1 MKETR
6 TRRINR
12 RRHVRWD
19 RIILVL
25 AIIVGLIVTIKHFA
39 GKRTE
44 IAAKA
49 DHADTSASEYFREA
63 IAPDTEVA
71 KSDENA
77 ASYALLSGADIS
89 KHNGEIVTDGD
100 FVIVKATEG
109 VGYVDP
115 RFEENIQNAI
125 SNGQLAGVYHYARPD
140 TGNMPTVEAEHF
152 VETIKPYLGKIMIV
166 LDWEQ
171 PGTVDQTDWAASWL
185 WEVYSMTGVKPVIYM
200 SSSVAAD
207 PHYDWSGD
215 DYSVA
220 KNFPLWVADYTTDDG
235 GNHVIS
241 YDVSKHGWETIMWQ
255 YTGDGVDRSW
265 SKLTAED
272 WESAC
277 APTALALRLSV
288 D

>member
-1 MKETR
+1 MKEIRKNR
-6 TRRINR
+6 THRK
-12 RRHVRWD
+12 VRWD
-19 RIILVL
+19 RIAVTVAILGGVFF
-25 AIIVGLIVTIKHFA
+25 GIKAMIAHSA
-39 GKRTE
+39 TE
-44 IAAKA
+44 PT
-49 DHADTSASEYFREA
+49 DTASE
-63 IAPDTEVA
+63 
-71 KSDENA
+71 
-77 ASYALLSGADIS
+77 
-89 KHNGEIVTDGD
+89 EIVYEDTYETKLESPISEDPAPQYLCGIDVSKWNNIEDLETSDD
-100 FVIVKATEG
+100 FVICKASEG
-109 VGYVDP
+109 VGYEDP
-115 RFEENIQNAI
+115 QFVRNIEAAIENGKYVGA
-125 SNGQLAGVYHYARPD
+125 YHWARPD
-140 TGNMPTVEAEHF
+140 TNSAHDDAVNF
-152 VETIKPYLGKIMIV
+152 VQTIKPYLGKIMIV

-241 YDVSKHGWETIMWQ
+241 YDVSKHGWKTIMWQ

-277 APTALALRLSV
+277 TPTALSLSLSV